1 MATYQQQQNE
11 LFYQK
16 LQEYKK
22 IFPPFA
28 KDYLTSIA
36 TTSVRTQDNYCY
48 NINQFLMYLVS
59 NNPELAGKSPKDITL
74 EHLNA
79 LRVQDL
85 NEYIAYML
93 HNKQSASSYIFSIE
107 AALNSFFSFFEKTGL
122 IDKNPTINMI
132 RPRMKEKLNLIYL
145 VHDEMCDLLDTVSNN
160 TEMSEHRKKY
170 YEKTRLRDTAMIVL
184 FLKTG
189 IRVSEC
195 VGLNLTDIDL
205 KSEVFAVYRKGYTS
219 DNKENQQLINMDEE
233 VLEALGEYIEFRKTL
248 KVVNPKDEDALFLSM
263 QLKRMSVRAV
273 QYMVKKYALD
283 IPSLPLSKAKKISP
297 HKLRKS
303 YGTDL
308 YHESNDIYLVA
319 TGLNHNSVATTAKY
333 YAAMDPER
341 KKQAYTT
348 LQLKSSEN
356 LSKKS
361 EKSDIRKQIEAS
373 VATNIQNSQN
383 ISPIQNR
390 QESKKDFF
398 EKSCYKR
405 NN

>member
-122 IDKNPTINMI
+122 IDQNPTTNMI

-219 DNKENQQLINMDEE
+219 DNKENQQLINMDDE
-233 VLEALGEYIEFRKTL
+233 VLEALSE
-248 KVVNPKDEDALFLSM
+248 SM
-263 QLKRMSVRAV
+263 
-273 QYMVKKYALD
+273 
-283 IPSLPLSKAKKISP
+283 SP
-297 HKLRKS
+297 FI
-303 YGTDL
+303 GID
-308 YHESNDIYLVA
+308 
-319 TGLNHNSVATTAKY
+319 TT
-333 YAAMDPER
+333 
-341 KKQAYTT
+341 
-348 LQLKSSEN
+348 
-356 LSKKS
+356 
-361 EKSDIRKQIEAS
+361 
-373 VATNIQNSQN
+373 
-383 ISPIQNR
+383 
-390 QESKKDFF
+390 
-398 EKSCYKR
+398 
-405 NN
+405 

>member
-283 IPSLPLSKAKKISP
+283 IPSLPLSKAKKIIEFLE
-297 HKLRKS
+297 LR
-303 YGTDL
+303 T
-308 YHESNDIYLVA
+308 IV
-319 TGLNHNSVATTAKY
+319 
-333 YAAMDPER
+333 
-341 KKQAYTT
+341 
-348 LQLKSSEN
+348 
-356 LSKKS
+356 
-361 EKSDIRKQIEAS
+361 
-373 VATNIQNSQN
+373 
-383 ISPIQNR
+383 
-390 QESKKDFF
+390 FF
-398 EKSCYKR
+398 PL
-405 NN
+405 